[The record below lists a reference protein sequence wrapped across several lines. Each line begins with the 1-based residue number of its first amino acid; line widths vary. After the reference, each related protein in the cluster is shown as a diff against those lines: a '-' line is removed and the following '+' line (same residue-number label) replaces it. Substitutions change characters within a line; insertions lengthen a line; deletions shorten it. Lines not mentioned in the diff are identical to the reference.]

1 MHQITKITGYIA
13 IILLVLSFNFFLPRL
28 MPGDPLSFL
37 TGAPGMDMPIV
48 LDEAMRA
55 KMLAYYGLDKPVMQ
69 QFADYI
75 LNLLHGDLGWS
86 IYYNAPVTGILVG
99 RLKWTLLLV
108 GTATALYMVLGI
120 LLGAISAWK
129 RGGKRDVGL
138 LVSLLSIGSFPPFFL
153 GLLFIILFSVK
164 LNLFPAF
171 GAQTPFMGYSSPFEE
186 AIDILYHL
194 FLPATTLVISHIGGV
209 FLLMRNSMLN
219 VIGEDYILTARAK
232 GLAEGYIM
240 RKHAMKNALLPITTM
255 IALRTGFMIGGTI
268 LVETVF
274 AYPGVGRLL
283 FDAVTYRDYPLLQGA
298 FLIITLVIITA
309 NFAADMVYVRL
320 DPRLRHD

>member
-13 IILLVLSFNFFLPRL
+13 IILVVLSFNFFLPRL

-138 LVSLLSIGSFPPFFL
+138 LVSLLSIGSVPPFFL
-153 GLLFIILFSVK
+153 GLLFIILFAVK

-171 GAQTPFMGYSSPFEE
+171 GAQTPFMGYSSPLEE

-194 FLPATTLVISHIGGV
+194 FLPAITLVISHIGGV

>member
-1 MHQITKITGYIA
+1 MHRITKITGYVA
-13 IILLVLSFNFFLPRL
+13 IILVVLSFNFFLPRL

-48 LDEAMRA
+48 LDEETRA
-55 KMLAYYGLDKPVMQ
+55 KLLTYYGLDKPLSQ
-69 QFADYI
+69 QFYDYMLGI
-75 LNLLHGDLGWS
+75 LHGDLGWS
-86 IYYNAPVTGILVG
+86 IYHNAPVSDILIG
-99 RLKWTLLLV
+99 ALKWTFLLV
-108 GTATALYMVLGI
+108 GTSTALYMVLGI
-120 LLGAISAWK
+120 LLGAISAWN
-129 RGGKRDVGL
+129 RGGKSDVGL

-153 GLLFIILFSVK
+153 GMLFIILFSVK

-171 GAQTPFMGYSSPFEE
+171 GAQTPFMEYSSLLEK
-186 AIDILYHL
+186 ASDILYHL

-209 FLLMRNSMLN
+209 YLLMRNSMLN

-232 GLAEGYIM
+232 GMAEWYIM
-240 RKHAMKNALLPITTM
+240 RKHATKNALLPIITM

-283 FDAVTYRDYPLLQGA
+283 FDAVMYRDYPLLQGA
-298 FLIITLVIITA
+298 FLIITLVIIAA
-309 NFAADMVYVRL
+309 NFVADMVYVQL